1 MTTRHRTPE
10 NTAPGMASL
19 LSGVKV
25 VSIGVEDFAGALWRQ
40 SVPCIQV
47 DWTPT
52 GAEQHDH
59 EVRALLDRLL

>member
-1 MTTRHRTPE
+1 MTAGTRTTG
-10 NTAPGMASL
+10 NTAPRMASL
-19 LSGVKV
+19 LNGVKV

-52 GAEQHDH
+52 GSEHDDP
-59 EVRALLDRLL
+59 EMRALLDRLL